1 MTGNQKQSTAK
12 LGHKEIRSLNQPQT
26 HHLFYHRSEN
36 CDVFMLEIVLE
47 TRYNCNQITTY

>member
-12 LGHKEIRSLNQPQT
+12 LGHKEIRSWNQPQT

-36 CDVFMLEIVLE
+36 CDVFMFKIVLE